1 MLQLAQATEEK
12 LQVEEMLVLQKK
24 VKESISLSFIS
35 LSLSLCLSCVQE
47 FEKQLVEITQT
58 QEKTQVEIEEKLVQQ
73 FLEEMQT
80 QLDAKVKVV
89 EEQKKKVIIVMF
101 Y

>member
-1 MLQLAQATEEK
+1 M
-12 LQVEEMLVLQKK
+12 
-24 VKESISLSFIS
+24 
-35 LSLSLCLSCVQE
+35 QE

-80 QLDAKVKVV
+80 QLDAKVKEV